1 MLLKEY
7 KKEYKDYFM
16 FIEVH
21 HSMIKTSMH
30 SYTDDDFN
38 FNMDF
43 IDYSVKEVYKVLCNI
58 IDEKV
63 LI

>member
-21 HSMIKTSMH
+21 HSMIKASMH